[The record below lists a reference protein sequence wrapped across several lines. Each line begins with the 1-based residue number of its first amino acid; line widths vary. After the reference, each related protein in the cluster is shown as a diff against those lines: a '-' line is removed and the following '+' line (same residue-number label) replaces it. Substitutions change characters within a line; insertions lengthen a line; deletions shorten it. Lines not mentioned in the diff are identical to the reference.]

1 MVEEDQIDRRRPVR
15 ICQEQIE
22 EIANL
27 AADRAAEKAVELIKE
42 DAYQSVGR
50 LVIDKLLW
58 LIGIVA
64 MSGYVWLEN
73 RDFFHFTK

>member
-1 MVEEDQIDRRRPVR
+1 MSEIEERRQPVR

-27 AADRAAEKAVELIKE
+27 AAERAAEKAVELIKQ

-50 LVIDKLLW
+50 LVIDKALW
-58 LIGIVA
+58 LIGVIA
-64 MSGYVWLEN
+64 MGAFFWLEN
-73 RDFFHFTK
+73 QNIFPKK